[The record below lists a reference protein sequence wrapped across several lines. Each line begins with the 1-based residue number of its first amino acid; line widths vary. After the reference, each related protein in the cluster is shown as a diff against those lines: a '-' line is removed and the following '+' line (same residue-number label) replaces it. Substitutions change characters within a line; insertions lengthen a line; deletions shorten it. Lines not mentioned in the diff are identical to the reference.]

1 MSRSLSRSRRTLN
14 FPRPDLERCQ
24 EGPAIVA
31 PDTEPDYPDDATT
44 RLLRTDLMLLR
55 PPKSKKDNSHLLPS
69 VIVDENAVGP
79 DRTVPFRRVPA
90 PPTSHVRP
98 VERHAR
104 SHPSLQPHDLQP
116 RGPSMAV
123 IALLVSVGVLAARLL
138 PLLGH
143 WIERALR

>member
-1 MSRSLSRSRRTLN
+1 MSRSPSRARRTLN
-14 FPRPDLERCQ
+14 FPPADLERCQ
-24 EGPAIVA
+24 EAPAIVA

-44 RLLRTDLMLLR
+44 RLLRTDLMMLR

-69 VIVDENAVGP
+69 VIVDENAVE
-79 DRTVPFRRVPA
+79 RTVPFRRVPA

-98 VERHAR
+98 VQRHAS
-104 SHPSLQPHDLQP
+104 SHPNLQVQELQP

-123 IALLVSVGVLAARLL
+123 IVLLVSVGVLAARLL
-138 PLLGH
+138 PVLGH